1 MLSWYNG
8 HVEGLRQRPSDLQN
22 PQFLLSDSFEKVC
35 QNPLMEPAV
44 YQQIILGFFF
54 FLINTSPVSCN
65 EGQIVAIPLPSRG
78 ESDKLLLVLE
88 A

>member
-1 MLSWYNG
+1 
-8 HVEGLRQRPSDLQN
+8 
-22 PQFLLSDSFEKVC
+22 
-35 QNPLMEPAV
+35 MEPAV
-44 YQQIILGFFF
+44 YQQIFWGFFF
-54 FLINTSPVSCN
+54 LRNTSPVSCN